1 MLERKAGLLMAD
13 IETAQGLR
21 FKTCK
26 GAGGEQIQWV
36 GFCGPSRNGI
46 GGRRLG
52 EHCKKF
58 IASQKARG
66 QKGFREASGQ
76 AGVCGGVAGDVL
88 TCCCPH
94 SG

>member
-1 MLERKAGLLMAD
+1 MEGKAGLLMAD
-13 IETAQGLR
+13 IATAQGLR
-21 FKTCK
+21 SKRCK
-26 GAGGEQIQWV
+26 GAEKQIQWV
-36 GFCGPSRNGI
+36 GFCWPSSNGI
-46 GGRRLG
+46 GGRRLC

-76 AGVCGGVAGDVL
+76 AGVCGGMAGDML